1 MGEAVGKLKIIGTIT
16 PIKWVLDSDRTRSLV
31 CAIAKPPQRGIAAT
45 IHVPGVPIRAAFPI
59 LPRDIPG
66 R

>member
-1 MGEAVGKLKIIGTIT
+1 MGEAVGKLKIIGIIMPT
-16 PIKWVLDSDRTRSLV
+16 KWVLDGDRTRSLV
-31 CAIAKPPQRGIAAT
+31 WAIAKPPQRGIAA
-45 IHVPGVPIRAAFPI
+45 ILDVLGVPIRATFPI